1 MTRSLARIRGGIG
14 RERAEML
21 IASVAGGW
29 TPRTEACLFYP
40 YFWFLFR
47 CSTRTLFGETGL
59 KVSCLIDAQTSVG
72 ATADAFELEHVGV
85 PAGDV
90 IEPRLDEAE
99 ANRLAERY
107 VAYVVRNKRKA
118 LVVPKLEVL
127 EHALVFKPFWIV
139 TCTNS
144 SKPDFRVMVDG
155 ITGGFQVL
163 SPPNPSAASPIE
175 RGDRDPAAQS
185 ADSRRPR

>member
-1 MTRSLARIRGGIG
+1 VTRLLARIRGGIG
-14 RERAEML
+14 REKAESR
-21 IASVAGGW
+21 IASVSRGW
-29 TPRTEACLFYP
+29 TPRAEASLFYP

-47 CSTRTLFGETGL
+47 CSASTLFGETGL
-59 KVSCLIDAQTSVG
+59 KVSCLIDARTKVG
-72 ATADAFELEHVGV
+72 ATTDAFELEHVGV

-118 LVVPKLEVL
+118 LVAPKLEVL

-139 TCTNS
+139 NCTNG
-144 SKPDFRVMVDG
+144 SKPEFRLMVDG
-155 ITGGFQVL
+155 ITGGFHAL
-163 SPPNPSAASPIE
+163 SPPAT
-175 RGDRDPAAQS
+175 RL
-185 ADSRRPR
+185 SRHS

>member
-1 MTRSLARIRGGIG
+1 MTRSLARIRGSIG
-14 RERAEML
+14 KERAERL
-21 IASVAGGW
+21 IASRAGGW
-29 TPRTEACLFYP
+29 TPRAEACLFYP

-47 CSTRTLFGETGL
+47 FSAKTLFGETGL
-59 KVSCLIDAQTSVG
+59 KVSCLIDALTKVG
-72 ATADAFELEHVGV
+72 ATADVFELDHVGV

-107 VAYVVRNKRKA
+107 AAYVVRNKHKA

-139 TCTNS
+139 NCTNGTE
-144 SKPDFRVMVDG
+144 PDFRVMVDG
-155 ITGGFQVL
+155 ITGSFHTL
-163 SPPNPSAASPIE
+163 APTE
-175 RGDRDPAAQS
+175 
-185 ADSRRPR
+185 PRVSSYP

>member
-1 MTRSLARIRGGIG
+1 MTRSLARIRGSVG
-14 RERAEML
+14 RDRAERL
-21 IASVAGGW
+21 IASRAGSW
-29 TPRTEACLFYP
+29 TPRAEACLFYP

-47 CSTRTLFGETGL
+47 FSAKTLFGETGL
-59 KVSCLIDAQTSVG
+59 KVSCLIDARTKVG

-107 VAYVVRNKRKA
+107 AAYVVRNKRKA
-118 LVVPKLEVL
+118 LVAPKLEVL

-139 TCTNS
+139 NCTNG
-144 SKPDFRVMVDG
+144 SKPEFRLLVDG
-155 ITGGFQVL
+155 ITGGFHAL
-163 SPPNPSAASPIE
+163 SPPTTRLSKHS
-175 RGDRDPAAQS
+175 
-185 ADSRRPR
+185 

>member
-1 MTRSLARIRGGIG
+1 MLTIARIRGDIDG
-14 RERAEML
+14 ERAERL
-21 IASVAGGW
+21 IARVSEDW
-29 TPRTEACLFYP
+29 TPHTEARLFYP

-59 KVSCLIDAQTSVG
+59 KVSCLIDAQIKVG
-72 ATADAFELEHVGV
+72 ATADAFEFEHVSV

-99 ANRLAERY
+99 ANQLAERY

-118 LVVPKLEVL
+118 LVAPKLEVL

-139 TCTNS
+139 NCTNG
-144 SKPDFRVMVDG
+144 SKPEFRLLVDG
-155 ITGGFQVL
+155 ITGGFHAL
-163 SPPNPSAASPIE
+163 SPPA
-175 RGDRDPAAQS
+175 RQL
-185 ADSRRPR
+185 SRHF

>member
-47 CSTRTLFGETGL
+47 CSTKTLFGETGL
-59 KVSCLIDAQTSVG
+59 KVSCLIDARTKVG

-90 IEPRLDEAE
+90 IEPRLGAAE

-107 VAYVVRNKRKA
+107 VSYVVRNKRKA
-118 LVVPKLEVL
+118 LVAPKLEVL
-127 EHALVFKPFWIV
+127 EQALVFKPFWIV
-139 TCTNS
+139 NCINGT
-144 SKPDFRVMVDG
+144 KPEFRMMVDG
-155 ITGGFQVL
+155 ITGGFHAL
-163 SPPNPSAASPIE
+163 SPLST
-175 RGDRDPAAQS
+175 QV
-185 ADSRRPR
+185 SRHS